1 MISTTLIYCT
11 VVPVAALVHHTCSG
25 LTTAHM
31 PIQFEHIATIRSC
44 YTQRFGIPRQA
55 GLVPSA
61 RATIVFNNNDNNLL
75 SIRGLEAF
83 SHLWVIFLFHN
94 QHYTNAKPLVQP
106 PRLGG
111 KRSVGVFATRSPNR
125 PNPVGLS
132 CVALH
137 EIVQTDAELQLHV
150 SGGDFLDETPVID
163 IKPYVAFA
171 DAIDNATSAWA
182 EPITTRLPLQWSPAA
197 EASLLSLCREDN
209 QPVAATCRVIEET
222 IALDPRPGYE
232 RNKDGKENQQ
242 WHMRIYDYDI
252 SFGVR
257 DATAYIQQVKRYNNT
272 DV

>member
-1 MISTTLIYCT
+1 MISTDLVQYTM
-11 VVPVAALVHHTCSG
+11 VPLTSLFHHTRSG
-25 LTTAHM
+25 LLTALM
-31 PIQFEHIATIRSC
+31 SIQFEPVATIRSC

-55 GLVPSA
+55 GLAPSA
-61 RATIVFNNNDNNLL
+61 QATIVFDNNDNNLL

-83 SHLWVIFLFHN
+83 SHLWVIFLFHK
-94 QHYTNAKPLVQP
+94 QHYATAKPLVQP

-111 KRSVGVFATRSPNR
+111 KKSVGVFATRSPNR

-137 EIVQTDAELQLHV
+137 EIEQTESELRLHI

-182 EPITTRLPLQWSPAA
+182 EPITTRLPVQWNFAA
-197 EASLLSLCREDN
+197 QESLLNLCNEDN
-209 QPVAATCRVIEET
+209 QPAPATRRVIEET

-252 SFGVR
+252 SFGVS
-257 DATAYIQQVKRYNNT
+257 DGTAHIQRVIRYSNPGQ
-272 DV
+272 